1 MFVADV
7 KCSQATW
14 QTVPNSQTGSAKAS
28 VSEAVRTW
36 HRTHVIRGRPKGSS
50 VSFGDEMDIISQVR
64 RHLTAQWL
72 AHQTG
77 EFELH
82 SPLNRKPVQL
92 TQHRRN
98 VVMTF
103 GSGDE
108 ACCSI
113 LQRLDCPHDVLSHS
127 IQKRIA
133 VVQMARY
140 ECLNQCLGS
149 LRSEWQDEWA

>member
-7 KCSQATW
+7 KCSQATR
-14 QTVPNSQTGSAKAS
+14 QTVPNSRTGSAKAS
-28 VSEAVRTW
+28 VSEAVVRTW
-36 HRTHVIRGRPKGSS
+36 HRTHVVRGRPKGSS
-50 VSFGDEMDIISQVR
+50 VAFGDEMDIISQVR
-64 RHLTAQWL
+64 RHLTTQCL

-77 EFELH
+77 EFEVH
-82 SPLNRKPVQL
+82 SPSNRKPVQL

-98 VVMTF
+98 VVTPS

-108 ACCSI
+108 TCCGI
-113 LQRLDCPHDVLSHS
+113 LQRLDSPHDVLGHS

-133 VVQMARY
+133 VVQTTRY

-149 LRSEWQDEWA
+149 FRSE

>member
-14 QTVPNSQTGSAKAS
+14 QTVPNSRTGSTKAS
-28 VSEAVRTW
+28 VSEAVVRTW
-36 HRTHVIRGRPKGSS
+36 HRTHVIREDRRDRRLPS
-50 VSFGDEMDIISQVR
+50 ETRMMDIISQVR
-64 RHLTAQWL
+64 RHLTTQCL

-77 EFELH
+77 EFEVH
-82 SPLNRKPVQL
+82 SPPNRKPVQL

-98 VVMTF
+98 VVTTS
-103 GSGDE
+103 GTGDE
-108 ACCSI
+108 SCCGI
-113 LQRLDCPHDVLSHS
+113 LQRLDSPHDVLGHS

-133 VVQMARY
+133 VVQTTRY

-149 LRSEWQDEWA
+149 FRSE